1 MFLDAASWPLWSTHR
16 KPFFKLFF
24 YVLGCVGCGCLAFIP
39 LLFSFAHLGYNSL
52 VRDVFLNSHLRHV
65 TGTFIPVICLSLSQT
80 LYSSISSNL
89 RKCLFRAVPLNA
101 TYRRPLL
108 ILQGLLLSKAPQ
120 KKIKKSSAGRCVLN
134 VLHLHK
140 HSQPKRAAR
149 RPCQAH

>member
-1 MFLDAASWPLWSTHR
+1 MATLGISSQALLQTLFLRARLYTSAVFLCTS
-16 KPFFKLFF
+16 
-24 YVLGCVGCGCLAFIP
+24 GLA
-39 LLFSFAHLGYNSL
+39 G
-52 VRDVFLNSHLRHV
+52 DVFLNSRLRHV

-80 LYSSISSNL
+80 LYSSISSNP

-101 TYRRPLL
+101 TYRRPLP

-120 KKIKKSSAGRCVLN
+120 KKRKKESSAGRCVLN